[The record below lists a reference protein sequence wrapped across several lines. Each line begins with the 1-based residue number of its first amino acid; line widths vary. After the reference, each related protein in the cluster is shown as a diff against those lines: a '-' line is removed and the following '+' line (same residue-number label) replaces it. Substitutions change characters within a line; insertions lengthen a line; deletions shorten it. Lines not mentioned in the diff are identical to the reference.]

1 MVETR
6 LGQID
11 IECRDD
17 GTYKI
22 GGYVNATERE
32 SELLYS
38 PKRGK
43 WFKEVVKQGA
53 FTRSLNSGKE
63 IPLLLEH
70 DETRRLA
77 DNVAGTLTLKEDQIG
92 LRFDAEIRDK
102 EVYEKV
108 KSKQINNC
116 SFGFR
121 PIDQEFEGINEVRE
135 KRYLKDLE
143 LLEVSLVE
151 NPAYAGSLVEVRNM
165 NEQMEL
171 LKAEEE
177 ERAKKDETE
186 ADKEKKTED
195 KPKDAEDSKSEDK
208 KETPKEDKKEQPKE
222 DKKTEEDKPN
232 EERGYVEDAV
242 ENLNN
247 SLDTEEVVKE
257 IIQEKEEQLEVA
269 EIIEEYSKENVD
281 YVKRDNEEREF
292 YANQEAIRASN
303 EVLKLRVQL
312 MKLKSI

>member
-77 DNVAGTLTLKEDQIG
+77 DNIAGTLTLKEDQIG

-108 KSKQINNC
+108 RSKQINNC

-121 PIDQEFEGINEVRE
+121 PIDQEFEGINEVKE

-177 ERAKKDETE
+177 ERAKKDETK
-186 ADKEKKTED
+186 ADKEEKTED
-195 KPKDAEDSKSEDK
+195 KPKDAENKSEDT
-208 KETPKEDKKEQPKE
+208 KETPKEDKKEEPKDNKEDSKE
-222 DKKTEEDKPN
+222 DKSN

-242 ENLNN
+242 EGLNN
-247 SLDTEEVVKE
+247 SLETKEVVKE
-257 IIQEKEEQLEVA
+257 IIQEKEEQLQVA
-269 EIIEEYSKENVD
+269 EMIEEFSKDNID
-281 YVKRDNEEREF
+281 YVKKENEEREF
-292 YANQEAIRASN
+292 YANQDAIRAAN